1 MPTRHVPIAILGAG
15 LTGLSAARA
24 IRRARGTCR
33 VFERSRHV
41 GGHAS
46 TVTDEGY
53 RFDCTGHLLHLR
65 SDALR
70 EDVLGLLD
78 GACFEIDRKSVVF
91 SNGVTTPYPFQAH
104 TFGLPPQVAYECL
117 LGFLTALQHPAPEPP
132 RNFEEYCLRHFGAGF
147 SRHFML
153 PYNRRLFGVPL
164 DQITTDWCERFVP
177 RPKLE
182 DVVAGAVG
190 LENPKL
196 GYNSRFLYPKLGI
209 GELSRALA
217 RTAGDISF
225 ETPLV
230 ELRPEQKELSVGAE
244 VLRYE
249 TLISSLPLTVL
260 LDSIRELPSEVA
272 AARKQLRVT
281 ELRYLDVA
289 LSVPARRDFH
299 WAYVPEE
306 RFPFYRVGQ
315 YSAFSPEM
323 APVGGSSLY
332 VELVERRVPDLSRL
346 VPEVLAGLCELGV
359 IENTGDVRFVRAR
372 HLEQAYVIYD
382 SQRAPALSVIEPYL
396 ESLGVISTGRYG
408 AWNYSSMEDA
418 LGFGAAAAERALV
431 RT

>member
-15 LTGLSAARA
+15 LTGLCAART
-24 IRRARGTCR
+24 IRRARGACR

-46 TVTDEGY
+46 TITDQGY

-70 EDVLGLLD
+70 DEVLELLD
-78 GACFEIDRKSVVF
+78 GACSEIDRNSVVF
-91 SNGVTTPYPFQAH
+91 SNGVMTPYPFQAH
-104 TFGLPPQVAYECL
+104 THGLPPQVAYECL
-117 LGFLTALQHPAPEPP
+117 LGFLAAVRQPPAEPP
-132 RNFEEYCLRHFGAGF
+132 QNFEEYCLRHFGAGF

-164 DQITTDWCERFVP
+164 DQITTEWCERFVP

-182 DVVAGAVG
+182 DVIAGAVG
-190 LENPKL
+190 LENKQL

-209 GELSRALA
+209 GELPRALA
-217 RTAGDISF
+217 RSAGDISF
-225 ETPLV
+225 DAALV
-230 ELRPEQKELSVGAE
+230 ELRPERRELVIGSELV
-244 VLRYE
+244 RYR
-249 TLISSLPLTVL
+249 TLVSSLPLTTL

-272 AARKQLRVT
+272 AARKRLRVT

-289 LSVPARRDFH
+289 LAAPAKRDFH

-315 YSAFSPEM
+315 YSAFSQEM
-323 APVGGSSLY
+323 APSGGASLY
-332 VELVERRVPDLSRL
+332 VELVDRKSPDLSQL

-359 IENTGDVRFVRAR
+359 IQNASDVRFVRAR
-372 HLEQAYVIYD
+372 HLEQAYVLYD
-382 SQRAPALSVIEPYL
+382 AERAPALSVIEPFL
-396 ESLGVISTGRYG
+396 ESIGVISTGRYG

-418 LGFGAAAAERALV
+418 IRFGTEAAERALV
-431 RT
+431 RS

>member
-15 LTGLSAARA
+15 LTGLCAARA
-24 IRRARGTCR
+24 IRSARGSCR

-46 TVTDEGY
+46 TLTDEGY

-91 SNGVTTPYPFQAH
+91 SHGVTTPYPFQAH
-104 TFGLPPQVAYECL
+104 TYGLPPEVAYECL
-117 LGFLTALQHPAPEPP
+117 LGFLTAVRQPTPDPP
-132 RNFEEYCLRHFGAGF
+132 RNFEEYCLRHFGTGF

-196 GYNSRFLYPKLGI
+196 GYNSRFLYPRLGI

-217 RTAGDISF
+217 RTAGEIAF
-225 ETPLV
+225 EAPLV
-230 ELRPEQKELSVGAE
+230 ELRPEQTELRVGAE
-244 VLRYE
+244 LLRYE
-249 TLISSLPLTVL
+249 TLISSVPLTVL

-289 LSVPARRDFH
+289 LAVPAKRDFH

-323 APVGGSSLY
+323 APAGGSSLY
-332 VELVERRVPDLSRL
+332 VELVERQSPDLARL
-346 VPEVLAGLCELGV
+346 VPAVLAGLCELGV
-359 IENTGDVRFVRAR
+359 IESARDVRFVRAR

-382 SQRAPALSVIEPYL
+382 AARAPALSVIEPYL

-418 LGFGAAAAERALV
+418 LVFGAGAAERALV